1 MEAIDCDIDCD
12 ISFKD
17 HTLTMQDLE
26 SGLETTITDNDESK
40 DIFRPPSLLLETYY
54 DYAKTEAYSSFE
66 STAPVIL
73 SVETVKEGED
83 TCEEEICTVAEER
96 LEMTTVKCQNCKS
109 GFPPKEFASHQ
120 DQCSSTVSPAAIT
133 LSNPPSE
140 PSEIEN
146 YDDINTNIA
155 FNASLQNITRTY
167 KRTPANH
174 LLPVASSTPNALPS
188 SARLTKNQPGEQ
200 LDESLSVSASNSV
213 DSLKVKVQYERKFS
227 CISRKKCSGVSLK
240 GVHPERMDNTEVR
253 LRSVASTNQSL
264 EQSDKYNPAN
274 QMAYYQKLLEI
285 RSRTGNN
292 NKLSITITADDN
304 HCETPDTVNIED
316 TNDDCVLLEDTTYSC
331 SVCSYTTDKQ
341 KNLNDHERNHRR
353 NNKEIFN
360 CVYCNQKYT
369 KHALYLHVQNIH
381 PGQKFY
387 ISQQY
392 STEKE
397 SLQIKPAAKVNP
409 TKILKVHHCKLCS
422 YSTRNKN
429 DLMSHQKL
437 HACGMPLEQC
447 DLCEFR
453 STSRAL
459 LAHKI
464 KHKASVN
471 QLVDSG
477 PPALHLAE
485 GEGEG
490 EGEKIYKNVRNTHYC
505 PKCSYNSNDLGKVR
519 SHQRVH
525 LMNTPIIQC
534 QYCDFRSTSSALA
547 AHKKKIHGNEL
558 GLDKSSY
565 SASRDDSRIVSTEE
579 AHEYIRGDEIPAL
592 IPMDETERKEKPKP
606 VSKCDKCAFIGQSIA
621 DLRRHVKSSHS
632 ATDLRP
638 SRNTN
643 GRFSCEECSYE
654 SMFSSD
660 VARHKV
666 SHKTQPMLQCLTC
679 DYKSTPRPLSLHVK
693 ICPRKNLRANLSS
706 SVADSPPEI
715 EDYSDVLH
723 KPAVQ
728 KPETNLLRS
737 GDDPPPEIEDCS
749 SGPRKPAGFKTKAK
763 LFKCSQCTY
772 SSSLRIKLNT
782 HVKNKHPRQKTPESQ
797 ENSQKCPH
805 CDYTNRNSHQLEQH
819 VKGHRSNMPTFKCG
833 SCEFAGNTFALRRHY
848 LKSGHSLEKKQLVSN
863 CSTWESPQ
871 KQERKEVQGG
881 QLAPSLSDSP
891 PQLEP
896 MHVSPTQVYRCSQ
909 CSFNGP
915 NFHNFEKHVKS
926 HTNQP
931 VLECRC
937 GYRANRSCLR
947 RHSKNCPLKDRR
959 ASRDTERIRNPPLI
973 IQKEVDEEPKK
984 PVRTSARLSKQ
995 RLQSEGKQ
1003 LNSREGAYENT
1014 SRSRTLGADNSAKQ
1028 NLWKCA
1034 ECSYTA
1040 KRKVD
1045 GIHHMKSHQ
1054 NNIPIKSCPNC
1065 PFKST
1070 NSQIRIHIFQKHG
1083 SVKSD
1088 DKHSFGSGPS
1098 LTQSERKRPSRRSRY
1113 IQDKEVCPH
1122 CDFKSG
1128 KAEALRK
1135 HLLIHETLYGQ
1146 SANEDVVQEQAK
1158 PTPSIQCTLCSAKF
1172 LTSSGLSSHIRSHS
1186 RNHVLSKCPSCAFK
1200 STSLALR
1207 RHIGEEGHD
1216 SEKKHEF
1223 KCHICVAGFSTA
1235 VRLNQHLTE
1244 HKRNEKLRE
1253 SAKAKSPKNMK
1264 NQAAAS
1270 VSPERKNSDGQA
1282 EFSDFQCDKCPYST
1296 PLRIKLNVHKR
1307 KRHFKKTDGESSN
1320 KSHTS
1325 KKPKLSREVLSPSNS
1340 RFNCSLCDYLATGRE
1355 TLKRHESSHLS
1366 NDHPIMQCVYCKFKG
1381 TSNMFCTHQNT
1392 CPKRTDESEPFKT
1405 PQKVALSCS
1414 RCSFTTYRPS
1424 DLKNHSENCTV
1435 EVKVIK
1441 DMKSVKMFKCNY
1453 CSFTSFWQYLIDR
1466 HKQSHEVLKL
1476 PIQQCPKCRFKS
1488 TPTALSAH
1496 LKECHPGFNA

>member
-26 SGLETTITDNDESK
+26 SGLETTIADDESK
-40 DIFRPPSLLLETYY
+40 DIFSPPSLLLETYY
-54 DYAKTEAYSSFE
+54 DYTKTEAYSSFE

-83 TCEEEICTVAEER
+83 TCEDESCTVVEER
-96 LEMTTVKCQNCKS
+96 PEMTTVKCQNCKF
-109 GFPPKEFASHQ
+109 GFLPEEFASHQ
-120 DQCSSTVSPAAIT
+120 DQCLSIISAEAIT

-140 PSEIEN
+140 SSEIEN
-146 YDDINTNIA
+146 SDDTNTGVP

-167 KRTPANH
+167 KRTPANL
-174 LLPVASSTPNALPS
+174 LLPVASSTPSALPCN
-188 SARLTKNQPGEQ
+188 ARLSQNPSREQ

-227 CISRKKCSGVSLK
+227 CISRKKCSGVPLG
-240 GVHPERMDNTEVR
+240 GVHSERLDN
-253 LRSVASTNQSL
+253 SVASSNQSL
-264 EQSDKYNPAN
+264 EQSDKSNPAN

-304 HCETPDTVNIED
+304 HCEKPDTVNTED
-316 TNDDCVLLEDTTYSC
+316 SNDDCVLLEDTTYSC

-341 KNLNDHERNHRR
+341 KALNDHERNHRR
-353 NNKEIFN
+353 SNKEIFN

-392 STEKE
+392 SAEKE
-397 SLQIKPAAKVNP
+397 SLQIKATAKVSP
-409 TKILKVHHCKLCS
+409 TKVLKVHPCKLCS
-422 YSTRNKN
+422 YSTRNKS
-429 DLMSHQKL
+429 DLMAHQKL
-437 HACGMPLEQC
+437 HACGMPTEQC

-464 KHKASVN
+464 KHKALLN
-471 QLVDSG
+471 QPEDSG
-477 PPALHLAE
+477 PPTLNLA
-485 GEGEG
+485 EG
-490 EGEKIYKNVRNTHYC
+490 EGEKIYKNIRNNHRC
-505 PKCSYNSNDLGKVR
+505 PKCSYNSNNLCKVR

-525 LMNTPIIQC
+525 LTNTPIIQC
-534 QYCDFRSTSSALA
+534 QYCDFRSTSGALA
-547 AHKKKIHGNEL
+547 AHKKKCHGNEP

-565 SASRDDSRIVSTEE
+565 SASQDGSGIMPAEE
-579 AHEYIRGDEIPAL
+579 GHEPVQGDEIPAL
-592 IPMDETERKEKPKP
+592 IPMDEIERKEKPKP
-606 VSKCDKCAFIGQSIA
+606 SSKCVKCAFIGQSIA

-632 ATDLRP
+632 AVDLRP
-638 SRNTN
+638 PRNSN

-654 SMFSSD
+654 SLFLSD
-660 VARHKV
+660 VVRHKV
-666 SHKTQPMLQCLTC
+666 SHKTQPMLQCLNC
-679 DYKSTPRPLSLHVK
+679 DYKSTPRPLSFHVK
-693 ICPRKNLRANLSS
+693 ICPRKNLREDLSGP
-706 SVADSPPEI
+706 VVDSPPEI

-723 KPAVQ
+723 KPAVL
-728 KPETNLLRS
+728 KLGANPLRN

-749 SGPRKPAGFKTKAK
+749 SGSRKPAGFKTKAK
-763 LFKCSQCTY
+763 PFKCSQCAY

-782 HVKNKHPRQKTPESQ
+782 HVKNKHSKQKTPEPQ
-797 ENSQKCPH
+797 ENSQRCPH

-848 LKSGHSLEKKQLVSN
+848 LKSGHSLERKQLVSN
-863 CSTWESPQ
+863 CSTWDSP
-871 KQERKEVQGG
+871 KKRERSEVQVG
-881 QLAPSLSDSP
+881 QLAPSLSDNP
-891 PQLEP
+891 PQLKP
-896 MHVSPTQVYRCSQ
+896 MHVEYLQVYRCSQ
-909 CSFNGP
+909 CSFNGS
-915 NFHNFEKHVKS
+915 NFHNFERHVKS
-926 HTNQP
+926 HANQP
-931 VLECRC
+931 MFDCRC
-937 GYRANRSCLR
+937 GYRANRSCQR
-947 RHSKNCPLKDRR
+947 RHSKKCPLNRECTD
-959 ASRDTERIRNPPLI
+959 RDTGRVRNPPLI
-973 IQKEVDEEPKK
+973 EQEGVEEERKK

-995 RLQSEGKQ
+995 KLLSEGEP
-1003 LNSREGAYENT
+1003 LNNRERASGET
-1014 SRSRTLGADNSAKQ
+1014 SRGRTFGADNSAKQ

-1040 KRKVD
+1040 KRKID
-1045 GIHHMKSHQ
+1045 GIHHMKSHL
-1054 NNIPIKSCPNC
+1054 NNTPIKSCMQC
-1065 PFKST
+1065 SFKST
-1070 NSQIRIHIFQKHG
+1070 HSQMRIHIFQKHG
-1083 SVKSD
+1083 NMRSD
-1088 DKHSFGSGPS
+1088 DKKSSGVESS
-1098 LTQSERKRPSRRSRY
+1098 LIELEKKRPSRRSRDT
-1113 IQDKEVCPH
+1113 QDKGACPH

-1128 KAEALRK
+1128 KAEDLRK
-1135 HLLIHETLYGQ
+1135 HLLTHETR
-1146 SANEDVVQEQAK
+1146 NEETASEDEAQQQVKAV
-1158 PTPSIQCTLCSAKF
+1158 PSIQCTLCSAKF
-1172 LTSSGLSSHIRSHS
+1172 LRSSGLSSHMRSHS
-1186 RNHVLSKCPSCAFK
+1186 RNRCLSKCPSCSFK

-1207 RHIGEEGHD
+1207 RHICEEGHLD
-1216 SEKKHEF
+1216 SKKQHEF
-1223 KCHICVAGFSTA
+1223 KCHICVAGFTTA

-1244 HKRNEKLRE
+1244 HERNEKLGE
-1253 SAKAKSPKNMK
+1253 STKASSPKKIK
-1264 NQAAAS
+1264 NQAVAS
-1270 VSPERKNSDGQA
+1270 VSPERRNSDGQA
-1282 EFSDFQCDKCPYST
+1282 ESPDFQCDKCPYST

-1307 KRHFKKTDGESSN
+1307 KRHSKKIDGESSN
-1320 KSHTS
+1320 KSHKS
-1325 KKPKLSREVLSPSNS
+1325 KKPKLSLEVLSPSSS
-1340 RFNCSLCDYLATGRE
+1340 RFNCSLCDYLATGKE

-1392 CPKRTDESEPFKT
+1392 CPKHTDKKEPFKT
-1405 PQKVALSCS
+1405 PQKVALSCN

-1496 LKECHPGFNA
+1496 LKECHPAFNA